1 MKSIKLSE
9 DDFNTLV
16 VCAFR
21 YALGRETYV
30 VDDVAGIIEA
40 HLDKL
45 TEQTLQCLKQDFE
58 RQHDFEQYVPRTFWA
73 DFDKKRWMMVEGLI
87 LERLGEDRK

>member
-1 MKSIKLSE
+1 MKSIKLFE

-58 RQHDFEQYVPRTFWA
+58 RLHDFEQYVPRAFRA

-87 LERLGEDRK
+87 LERLGEVRK